1 MCNCVREGEKSGR
14 KARKVATKME
24 KQLVVVQGNGG
35 AGKAKKHTAGERGR
49 GDGEPG
55 GKMEK

>member
-1 MCNCVREGEKSGR
+1 MCERRRKVRQKG
-14 KARKVATKME
+14 RKVATKME

-35 AGKAKKHTAGERGR
+35 AGKAKNHTAGEWGR